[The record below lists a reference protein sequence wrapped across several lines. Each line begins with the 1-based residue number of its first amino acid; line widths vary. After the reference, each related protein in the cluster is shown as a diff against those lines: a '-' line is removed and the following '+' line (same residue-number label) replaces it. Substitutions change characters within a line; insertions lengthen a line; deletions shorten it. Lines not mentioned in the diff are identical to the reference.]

1 LVSTFSHPVA
11 AIVWAIIANKTM
23 RSRCQ
28 KQGCRKCSR
37 WATPFCQNHGRKEQ
51 PVKKER
57 KNATC
62 EVEKKKD
69 HVQQVGRTQEGY
81 FREFVV
87 GDKVILEKIS
97 RYIDDYIS
105 TMEADAL
112 ARGSRAFSYVK
123 DAPTLK
129 PFLEE
134 IVNEAR
140 ARVAFPLSKSTVYA
154 EKAGISIAP
163 PNTTRSNAWTCGAVH
178 RDFNDV
184 DQSGVY
190 VFLLCVDE
198 MTVDNGAIRFWRGS
212 KNCRVDKRN
221 PKRALKKLKQV
232 PNTLVG
238 KKGTVFVFDARLV
251 HEPLPNKTD
260 TRRVLLGWQV
270 SKPSVELSDV

>member
-1 LVSTFSHPVA
+1 VARFSHPVA
-11 AIVWAIIANKTM
+11 AIVVWVIIANKTM
-23 RSRCQ
+23 SKCQ
-28 KQGCRKCSR
+28 KKGCRKWSR
-37 WATPFCQNHGRKEQ
+37 WATPFCQSHGRKEE
-51 PVKKER
+51 PVKKVR
-57 KNATC
+57 KNAPC
-62 EVEKKKD
+62 EVKKEKGN
-69 HVQQVGRTQEGY
+69 VQEAGRTQEGY

-87 GDKVILEKIS
+87 GDKVILRKIS

-112 ARGSRAFSYVK
+112 ARGSRAFSYVN

-140 ARVAFPLSKSTVYA
+140 ARVAFPLSKSKVYA

-163 PNTTRSNAWTCGAVH
+163 PNSTRSNAWTCGAVH

-198 MTVDNGAIRFWRGS
+198 MTEENGAIRFWRGS

-238 KKGTVFVFDARLV
+238 KKGTVFVFDARLE

-270 SKPSVELSDV
+270 SKPSVELSGV

>member
-1 LVSTFSHPVA
+1 V
-11 AIVWAIIANKTM
+11 IIANKTM
-23 RSRCQ
+23 SKCQ
-28 KQGCRKCSR
+28 KKGCRKWSR
-37 WATPFCQNHGRKEQ
+37 WATPFCQSHGRKEE
-51 PVKKER
+51 PVKKVR
-57 KNATC
+57 KNAPC
-62 EVEKKKD
+62 EVKKEKGN
-69 HVQQVGRTQEGY
+69 VQEAGRTQEGY

-87 GDKVILEKIS
+87 GDKVILRKIS

-112 ARGSRAFSYVK
+112 ARGSRAFSYVN

-140 ARVAFPLSKSTVYA
+140 ARVAFPLSKSKVYA

-163 PNTTRSNAWTCGAVH
+163 PNSTRSNAWTCGAVH

-198 MTVDNGAIRFWRGS
+198 MTEENGAIRFWRGS

-270 SKPSVELSDV
+270 SKPSVELSGV

>member
-1 LVSTFSHPVA
+1 LVARFSHPVA
-11 AIVWAIIANKTM
+11 AIVVWVIIANKTM
-23 RSRCQ
+23 SKCQ
-28 KQGCRKCSR
+28 KKGCRKWSR
-37 WATPFCQNHGRKEQ
+37 WATPFCQSHGRKEE
-51 PVKKER
+51 PVKKVR
-57 KNATC
+57 KNAPC
-62 EVEKKKD
+62 EVKKEKGN
-69 HVQQVGRTQEGY
+69 VQEAGRTQEGY

-87 GDKVILEKIS
+87 GDKVILRKIS

-112 ARGSRAFSYVK
+112 ARGSRAFSYVN

-140 ARVAFPLSKSTVYA
+140 ARVAFPLSKSKVYA

-163 PNTTRSNAWTCGAVH
+163 PNSTRSNAWTCGAVH

-198 MTVDNGAIRFWRGS
+198 MTEENGAIRFWRGS

-270 SKPSVELSDV
+270 SKPSVELSGV

>member
-1 LVSTFSHPVA
+1 LVARFSHPVA
-11 AIVWAIIANKTM
+11 AIVVWVIIANKTM
-23 RSRCQ
+23 SKCQ
-28 KQGCRKCSR
+28 KKGCRKWSR
-37 WATPFCQNHGRKEQ
+37 WATPFCQSHGRKEE
-51 PVKKER
+51 PVKKVR
-57 KNATC
+57 KNAPC
-62 EVEKKKD
+62 EVKKEKGN
-69 HVQQVGRTQEGY
+69 VQEAGRTQEGY

-87 GDKVILEKIS
+87 GDKVILRKIS

-112 ARGSRAFSYVK
+112 ARGSRAFSYVN

-140 ARVAFPLSKSTVYA
+140 ARVAFPLLKSKVYA

-163 PNTTRSNAWTCGAVH
+163 PNSTRSNAWTCGAVH

-198 MTVDNGAIRFWRGS
+198 MTEENGAIRFWRGS

-270 SKPSVELSDV
+270 SKPSVELSGV

>member
-1 LVSTFSHPVA
+1 VARFSHPVA
-11 AIVWAIIANKTM
+11 AIVVWVIIANKTM
-23 RSRCQ
+23 SKCQ
-28 KQGCRKCSR
+28 KKGCRKWSR
-37 WATPFCQNHGRKEQ
+37 WATPFCQSHGRKEE
-51 PVKKER
+51 PVKKVR
-57 KNATC
+57 KNAPC
-62 EVEKKKD
+62 EVKKEKGN
-69 HVQQVGRTQEGY
+69 VQEAGRTQEGY

-87 GDKVILEKIS
+87 GDKVILRKIS

-112 ARGSRAFSYVK
+112 ARGSRAFSYVN

-140 ARVAFPLSKSTVYA
+140 ARVAFPLSKSKVYA

-163 PNTTRSNAWTCGAVH
+163 PNSTRSNAWTCGAVH

-198 MTVDNGAIRFWRGS
+198 MTEENGAIRFWRGS